1 MPSVLIEVRT
11 ERPPEV
17 EAALINAVHKALVDA
32 FAIPPD
38 DGEIRLLVHAPH
50 RMRVGPSKAKPECY
64 TVIAID
70 AFAGRSL
77 AAKRR
82 LYQGIAEGLAPFGIP
97 PDHILTMVRDI
108 PLENCGVSGQAACD
122 VDLGFAVNI

>member
-64 TVIAID
+64 TIIAID
-70 AFAGRSL
+70 SL

-122 VDLGFAVNI
+122 VDLGFVVEV